1 MTLAMEDLS
10 KLLLSMNSKF
20 CCLDPI
26 PTWLS
31 IECIDELLPF
41 LLKIVNS
48 SLESGIFPTSSKKA
62 VIKPSVKDIKDCPD
76 SFPNYRPVSNISFLS
91 KLCEKAVLSQLNE
104 YLNKNELLCSHQ
116 SGYRRF
122 HSCETLN
129 VKMFDDIL
137 KRLNEGSLW
146 HCCC

>member
-1 MTLAMEDLS
+1 MLPHSNSDSQLADEFSKFFDSKIKRIYSDIDTEKRNGDVTYYNDCEECKFVNDTLSNFVPLEMEDLS

-76 SFPNYRPVSNISFLS
+76 SFPNYTVGQ
-91 KLCEKAVLSQLNE
+91 CQ
-104 YLNKNELLCSHQ
+104 
-116 SGYRRF
+116 
-122 HSCETLN
+122 T
-129 VKMFDDIL
+129 
-137 KRLNEGSLW
+137 
-146 HCCC
+146 